1 MIRRREFITLLCGAT
16 AVWPIAARAQQ
27 GMPMIGF
34 LSSRSPGESASLVS
48 AFRQGLRDTG
58 FIEGQNVSI
67 AFRWAEGRY
76 DRLPALAAEVV
87 ELRVALVFSAGGA
100 PPALAAKTATSTIP
114 VVFSVSDPVAR
125 VS

>member
-1 MIRRREFITLLCGAT
+1 MTLLGGA
-16 AVWPIAARAQQ
+16 AVAWPVAARAQQ

-87 ELRVALVFSAGGA
+87 ELRGLGVFGWRCPAGPRSQDRDVDNSGGVLGGQR
-100 PPALAAKTATSTIP
+100 PCRRRSRHKSQ
-114 VVFSVSDPVAR
+114 
-125 VS
+125 